1 MAKITQENLCEKQ
14 PSLKKIA
21 CSFVRSLSAMPAILQ
36 NKWIVPYYL
45 GGCHMCLLNNLGL
58 FISSLALKLN
68 TMLNSLLESFINI
81 HFPIEAHRK
90 CGSLFKKTQTVNTWK
105 LRVNY
110 SNANVN
116 VRGMQEVEI
125 YYSWSN
131 VDYRTSIC
139 ITKVFDIFGDPGRVN
154 RDVTKKSR
162 VNKLALRG
170 WSVGLRVALNTSK

>member
-45 GGCHMCLLNNLGL
+45 CGCHMCLLNNLGL
-58 FISSLALKLN
+58 FISSLTLKLN

-90 CGSLFKKTQTVNTWK
+90 CGSLFEKDANAKHLETASK
-105 LRVNY
+105 L
-110 SNANVN
+110 
-116 VRGMQEVEI
+116 
-125 YYSWSN
+125 
-131 VDYRTSIC
+131 
-139 ITKVFDIFGDPGRVN
+139 F
-154 RDVTKKSR
+154 
-162 VNKLALRG
+162 
-170 WSVGLRVALNTSK
+170 